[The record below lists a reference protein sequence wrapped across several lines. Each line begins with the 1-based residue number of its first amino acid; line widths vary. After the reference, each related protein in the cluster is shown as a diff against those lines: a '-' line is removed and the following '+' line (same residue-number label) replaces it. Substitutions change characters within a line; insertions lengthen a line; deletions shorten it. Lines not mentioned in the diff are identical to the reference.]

1 MNPVFPVAI
10 STTIA
15 AAAKPFVTHAL
26 AALVG
31 LPSAAGFVSKSLIV
45 ADAMLLMGPGFIG
58 VKTSWWLAL
67 HVDAGASLRML
78 WLRFVAIILAGL

>member
-15 AAAKPFVTHAL
+15 AAAKPVVTHAL

-45 ADAMLLMGPGFIG
+45 AD
-58 VKTSWWLAL
+58 
-67 HVDAGASLRML
+67 R
-78 WLRFVAIILAGL
+78 R